1 MMVLIQS
8 THLTLQV
15 ISILVLHLA
24 TGGDTIDFSGYYF
37 IHTFTSSGTFTPSQA
52 FYADY
57 LVVAGGGG
65 GGGYPYGGGGGAGGG
80 STVTATGGFRVRF
93 RNFTFIFNCSS
104 LHSYSWRWWCG
115 WWTSSTSG
123 TTGDKW
129 SV

>member
-1 MMVLIQS
+1 MMVLIQF

-15 ISILVLHLA
+15 ISTLVLHLA

-65 GGGYPYGGGGGAGGG
+65 GGGDSSGGGGAGGLRYSG
-80 STVTATGGFRVRF
+80 ASSLTATAYTVTVGGGGSV
-93 RNFTFIFNCSS
+93 NVGGDGGSGSNSS
-104 LHSYSWRWWCG
+104 IAG
-115 WWTSSTSG
+115 
-123 TTGDKW
+123 
-129 SV
+129 SVFQL